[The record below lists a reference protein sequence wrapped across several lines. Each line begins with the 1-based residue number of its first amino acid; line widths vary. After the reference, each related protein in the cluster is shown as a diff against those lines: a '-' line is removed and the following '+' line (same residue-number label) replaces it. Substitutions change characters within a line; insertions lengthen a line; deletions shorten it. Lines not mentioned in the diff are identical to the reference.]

1 MDEELTPTGA
11 NAQAI
16 EDAEFIRSRL
26 QQQQQAASQGTAEVT
41 EEQTPT
47 DHLMVDG
54 QDLRNHPEY
63 DELRLDIPWSEE
75 EANGEYP
82 AEIYDRVGYH
92 DRWQDRVKSFGQEV
106 GPDSRVDPIDNP
118 RAIWLRRKHALTKEG
133 DAGIESVNAIK
144 KGGLKLVSSVLT
156 APERYLDMASGEM
169 QNVGGKMIDKRT
181 GKPYKP
187 DWDPLGKVKNPWT
200 NSWWGT
206 LAEMGTH
213 YGVGGRWASKLP
225 GVAGLPLT
233 QKAMVAEG
241 IVAALSENSQND
253 NLTGQIAE
261 RVPWTREVFLG
272 LASEDTD
279 HPLVLTFKNV
289 LEEMSLA
296 KLFGT
301 VASKFGQGEY
311 ALKKADDVDAQIKE
325 KGELELKE
333 ELEFDNA
340 QRIYEIDR
348 QLGGDVVDVD
358 VIPPPKELPGG
369 TTKQLSPYVQKQLAA
384 GASKNKSGF
393 RGHKNKPLAQP
404 GQGSPTS
411 RGKAFDIH
419 RQMNRG
425 DDWGNDIGSTDS
437 VMTPVQAQRGAETS
451 GFTPKFLKDKAK
463 ELLTDSRYEELIKE
477 AKTNRVPI
485 SQLFGPAM
493 ERVQE
498 IMGRHSTAID
508 TEDFWKPILDM
519 KPAQTGEGILS
530 ENLKYWSVEQ
540 TLVADLVNGAL
551 FKELR
556 NLNMAA
562 RELSDATDVF
572 ARDGL
577 MDSVRDRL
585 TFGLANAK
593 RSRYLSSTEFAK
605 FKGLNA
611 APLTPKAIKEIKKR
625 TVQLHTESKE
635 AVDMLMDLLKKGETD
650 ELAEAVMEVFSM
662 NNKIQNWMDIDK
674 WMKQKIIGGEFK
686 GKVETGVLVRELQGV
701 FVNSILS
708 GPKTPIRAV
717 IGTTGNAYMNSL
729 HSLIGA
735 TMRAPFTGDFRLLQ
749 ASARNTYGM
758 FEILPDSWKVFKA
771 NLNGNFGKKVDNIE
785 TRFSQKQRLSD
796 QKMAAYEQWAFSDR
810 GKWNHRMAFNI
821 ANVGRRLNDS
831 RFAAWS
837 SRVLA
842 STDETFKY
850 IMAKARSKEL
860 AFTSVY
866 DEVSNG
872 KFTEITPEMLKAAE
886 DMHYSRYI
894 DEAGDLDISKDL
906 FLQKKFKEV
915 TLTEDLSGLAQRLED
930 VFSKTPWARPFFLFA
945 RTGVNGLRMNAKN
958 TPLLGALIKESRD
971 ILMHSGDDF
980 TELAMKYGI
989 DNADD
994 LARQK
999 NLILGRQAMGISI
1012 VMMANQKYMEGGL
1025 TGSGPANRS
1034 QRKLW
1039 EESGKWQRNT
1049 IDIGGVRVGY
1059 ETFEPYNTILSTIA
1073 NIGDNMQVMGPEWAQ
1088 DQFGRVAF
1096 AITASIPDVVNKSY
1110 MQGLT
1115 QLVDVFNP
1123 TSRNIGRIAG
1133 NILNNSVP
1141 LSSLRNE
1148 MSKLINPR
1156 MRELN
1161 KDLWDSIRNRNLA
1174 LEHLA
1179 PGSGPLEELP
1189 LKYDL
1194 LNGEP
1199 IRDWNFMERMW
1210 NATSPVSLSLK
1221 QGPGRTLLI
1230 NSQYDQRMS
1239 VLQAPNNGPSLAR
1252 ESTVRSLFEKA
1263 IGEYRDEQG
1272 RSLEKILD
1280 QLAEQPAII
1289 ASVEE
1294 MHNDMRKGDW
1304 NMDPMKSYNH
1314 NKVIKYH
1321 FEKARKKA
1329 WAKVVREGHPDVLR
1343 VIKEHKDQNIETF
1356 RKRQATRPTNTQQ
1369 QQVEEVLN
1377 LQRLN

>member
-1 MDEELTPTGA
+1 MNEEITPTGA

-16 EDAEFIRSRL
+16 EDAEFIRARL
-26 QQQQQAASQGTAEVT
+26 QNQQAASQGTAEVT
-41 EEQTPT
+41 EEQLPT

-63 DELRLDIPWSEE
+63 DELRLDIPWSED
-75 EANGEYP
+75 EANYKNLP
-82 AEIYDRVGYH
+82 LEIYDRRGYH
-92 DRWQDRVKSFGQEV
+92 DRWQDRLKAFGQDNRWQD
-106 GPDSRVDPIDNP
+106 GRIDPIDDP
-118 RAIWLRRKHALTKEG
+118 ASIWLRRKHALTEEG
-133 DAGIESVNAIK
+133 DAGIETINSIK

-156 APERYLDMASGEM
+156 APERYMDMATGEM
-169 QNVGGKMIDKRT
+169 QNVGGQMIDKRT

-187 DWDPLGKVKNPWT
+187 DWDPLGNVKNPWN

-206 LAEMGTH
+206 LSEMATH
-213 YGVGGRWASKLP
+213 YGVGGRWAAKLP
-225 GVAGLPLT
+225 GVSGLPLT
-233 QKAMVAEG
+233 QKAVLAEG
-241 IVAALSENSQND
+241 IVAAVSENSQND
-253 NLTGQIAE
+253 NITGQIAE
-261 RVPWTREVFLG
+261 RVPWTREAFLG
-272 LASEDTD
+272 LASSDTD

-296 KLFGT
+296 KLFGH
-301 VASKFGQGEY
+301 VATKFGQGEY
-311 ALKKADDVDAQIKE
+311 ALKKADDIDAQIKE

-348 QLGGDVVDVD
+348 QLGGNVVDVD

-369 TTKQLSPYVQKQLAA
+369 TTKELSPYVQKQLAA
-384 GASKNKSGF
+384 GASPNKSGF
-393 RGHKNKPLAQP
+393 RGHKNKPYAQP

-411 RGKAFDIH
+411 RDTAFDIH

-425 DDWGNDIGSTDS
+425 DDWGNDIGSTGD

-451 GFTPKFLKDKAK
+451 GFTPKFLKEKAK
-463 ELLTDSRYEELIKE
+463 ELLGDSQYQDLVKE
-477 AKTNRVPI
+477 ARKNQV
-485 SQLFGPAM
+485 SFKELFEPAF
-493 ERVQE
+493 ERYQE
-498 IMGRHSTAID
+498 VMGRHATATS
-508 TEDFWKPILDM
+508 TEDFWKPITDQ
-519 KPAQTGEGILS
+519 KPFQTGSGPVTDNFEAWAM
-530 ENLKYWSVEQ
+530 ENVV
-540 TLVADLVNGAL
+540 VADLVNGAL
-551 FKELR
+551 FKKLR
-556 NLNMAA
+556 DLNIAA
-562 RELSDATDVF
+562 RELRDSTDVF

-585 TFGLANAK
+585 TFGLANVK
-593 RSRYLSSTEFAK
+593 RSRYLISTEFSKLKGPSGKLTAK
-605 FKGLNA
+605 AK
-611 APLTPKAIKEIKKR
+611 KAIQER

-635 AVDMLMDLLKKGETD
+635 AVEMLMKLLKDGQTD
-650 ELAEAVMEVFSM
+650 ELAESVMDVFSM
-662 NNKIQNWMDIDK
+662 NNKIQNWMDFDK
-674 WMKQKIIGGEFK
+674 WMHQKIIGGEFK

-708 GPKTPIRAV
+708 GPKTPIRAI

-729 HSLIGA
+729 HQLVGA

-771 NLNGNFGKKVDNIE
+771 NLNANFGKKVDNIQ
-785 TRFSQKQRLSD
+785 TRFSERQRLSD
-796 QKMAAYEQWAFSDR
+796 QKFEAYGQWAFSDR
-810 GKWNHRMAFNI
+810 GESHHRMAFNI
-821 ANVGRRLNDS
+821 ANVGRLLNDS

-842 STDETFKY
+842 STDDTFKY

-866 DEVSNG
+866 DEVANG
-872 KFTEITPEMLKAAE
+872 KFTEITPEMMKAAE
-886 DMHYSRYI
+886 DMHYSRYL

-915 TLTEDLSGLAQRLED
+915 TLTEDLSGLAKRLEG
-930 VFSKTPWARPFFLFA
+930 VFNKTPWARPFFLFA

-958 TPLLGALIKESRD
+958 TPILGALMKESRD

-999 NLILGRQAMGISI
+999 SLIIGRQAAGASI
-1012 VMMANQKYMEGGL
+1012 VMMAGQKYMEGGL

-1034 QRKLW
+1034 QRQLW
-1039 EESGKWQRNT
+1039 EESAEWQRNT
-1049 IDIGGVRVGY
+1049 IEIGGVRVGY
-1059 ETFEPYNTILSTIA
+1059 DTFEPYNTILSTVA
-1073 NIGDNMQVMGPEWAQ
+1073 NIGDNMQVMGPEWAE
-1088 DQFGRVAF
+1088 DQLGRVSF
-1096 AITASIPDVVNKSY
+1096 AITASIPDIVNKSY

-1123 TSRNIGRIAG
+1123 TSRNLGRIGA
-1133 NILNNSVP
+1133 NIVNNQVP

-1148 MSKLINPR
+1148 VGKILNPR

-1174 LEHLA
+1174 SELA
-1179 PGSGPLEELP
+1179 TGGPLPEELP
-1189 LKYDL
+1189 IKYDL

-1199 IRDWNFMERMW
+1199 LRDWNFMERMW

-1221 QGPGRTLLI
+1221 QGPGRTLLM
-1230 NSQYDQRMS
+1230 NSQYDMRMS
-1239 VLQAPNNGPSLAR
+1239 VLQAPNQGPSLSK
-1252 ESTVRSLFEKA
+1252 ENKVRSLFGKA
-1263 IGEYRDEQG
+1263 IGDYRDERG

-1280 QLAEQPAII
+1280 DLAKDPSII
-1289 ASVEE
+1289 AAVDI
-1294 MHNDMRKGDW
+1294 MHNDLKKGDW
-1304 NMDPMKSYNH
+1304 NLDPMKAYTH
-1314 NKVIKYH
+1314 NKRIKFY
-1321 FEKARKKA
+1321 FDKARKAA
-1329 WAKVVREGHPDVLR
+1329 WQKVVREGHPDVLR
-1343 VIKEHKDQNIETF
+1343 VIQEHKDRKIETYN
-1356 RKRQATRPTNTQQ
+1356 KQQQTSPLNTQQ
-1369 QQVEEVLN
+1369 QVEDILD
-1377 LQRLN
+1377 LQRL

>member
-16 EDAEFIRSRL
+16 EDAEFIRAR

-41 EEQTPT
+41 EEQAPT

-75 EANGEYP
+75 EANGGYP

-106 GPDSRVDPIDNP
+106 GPDGRVDPIDNP

-187 DWDPLGKVKNPWT
+187 DWDPLGNVKNPWT

-206 LAEMGTH
+206 LTEMATH

-241 IVAALSENSQND
+241 IVAGLSENSQSS

-296 KLFGT
+296 KLFGE
-301 VASKFGQGEY
+301 VAGKFGQGEY

-348 QLGGDVVDVD
+348 QLGGDVVDVN
-358 VIPPPKELPGG
+358 VVQPPKE
-369 TTKQLSPYVQKQLAA
+369 LSPYVQKQLAA

-593 RSRYLSSTEFAK
+593 RSRYLTSTEFAK
-605 FKGLNA
+605 FKGLDA

-708 GPKTPIRAV
+708 GPKTPLRAV
-717 IGTTGNAYMNSL
+717 IGTAGNAYMNSL

-735 TMRAPFTGDFRLLQ
+735 TMRAPFTGDYRLLQ

-758 FEILPDSWKVFKA
+758 FEIIPDSWKVFKA

-796 QKMAAYEQWAFSDR
+796 QKMAAYEQWAYSDR
-810 GKWNHRMAFNI
+810 GDWKHRMAFNV
-821 ANVGRRLNDS
+821 ANNARWLNDN
-831 RFAAWS
+831 RFATWS

-850 IMAKARSKEL
+850 VMAKARSKEL

-872 KFTEITPEMLKAAE
+872 KFTEITPDMLKAAE

-906 FLQKKFKEV
+906 YLQKKFKEV
-915 TLTEDLSGLAQRLED
+915 TLTEDLKGLADLLD
-930 VFSKTPWARPFFLFA
+930 KAFDKTPWARPFFLFA

-958 TPLLGALIKESRD
+958 TPIIGALMKESRD

-980 TELAMKYGI
+980 TELGMKYGI
-989 DNADD
+989 EGADD

-999 NLILGRQAMGISI
+999 NLIIGRQAMGNTI
-1012 VMMANQKYMEGGL
+1012 VMMAAAKYMEGGL

-1039 EESGKWQRNT
+1039 EESGKWERNT
-1049 IDIGGVRVGY
+1049 IDFGGVRVGY
-1059 ETFEPYNTILSTIA
+1059 ETFEPYNTILSTVA

-1088 DQFGRVAF
+1088 DSLGRLAF

-1123 TSRNIGRIAG
+1123 TSRNLGRIGG
-1133 NILNNSVP
+1133 NILNNAVP

-1148 MSKLINPR
+1148 MSKIINPR

-1161 KDLWDSIRNRNLA
+1161 KDLGDSIRNRNLA

-1252 ESTVRSLFEKA
+1252 ESTVRSLFGKA
-1263 IGEYRDEQG
+1263 IGDYRDEQG
-1272 RSLEKILD
+1272 RSLEQILD

-1314 NKVIKYH
+1314 NSVIKYH

-1329 WAKVVREGHPDVLR
+1329 WAKIVREGHPDVLR

-1369 QQVEEVLN
+1369 QVEDILD

>member
-1 MDEELTPTGA
+1 MNEEITPTGA

-16 EDAEFIRSRL
+16 EDAEFIRARL
-26 QQQQQAASQGTAEVT
+26 QKQEAASQGTAEVT
-41 EEQTPT
+41 EQQLPT

-54 QDLRNHPEY
+54 QDLRKHPEY
-63 DELRLDIPWSEE
+63 DELRLDIPWSDE
-75 EANGEYP
+75 EAKGEYP
-82 AEIYDRVGYH
+82 AEIYDRVGFH
-92 DRWQDRVKSFGQEV
+92 PRWQDRVKSFGQTV
-106 GPDSRVDPIDNP
+106 GPDGRVDPIDNP
-118 RAIWLRRKHALTKEG
+118 RAIWLRRKHALTEEG
-133 DAGIESVNAIK
+133 DAGIETINSIK

-156 APERYLDMASGEM
+156 APERYMDMATGEM

-181 GKPYKP
+181 GKAYKP
-187 DWDPLGKVKNPWT
+187 DFDPLGNVKNPWT

-213 YGVGGRWASKLP
+213 YGVGGRWAAKLP

-233 QKAMVAEG
+233 QKAVLAEG

-253 NLTGQIAE
+253 NITGQIAE
-261 RVPWTREVFLG
+261 RVPWTREAFLG
-272 LASEDTD
+272 LASSDTD

-296 KLFGT
+296 KLFGH
-301 VASKFGQGEY
+301 VATKFGQGEY
-311 ALKKADDVDAQIKE
+311 ALKKADDIDAQIKE

-348 QLGGDVVDVD
+348 QLGGNVVDVD
-358 VIPPPKELPGG
+358 VVQPPKEI
-369 TTKQLSPYVQKQLAA
+369 SPYVQKQLAA
-384 GASKNKSGF
+384 GASPNKSGF
-393 RGHKNKPLAQP
+393 RGHKNKPYAQP

-411 RGKAFDIH
+411 RDTAFDIH

-425 DDWGNDIGSTDS
+425 DDWGNDIGSTGD

-451 GFTPKFLKDKAK
+451 GFSTKFLKEKAK
-463 ELLTDSRYEELIKE
+463 ELLGDSQYQDLVKE
-477 AKTNRVPI
+477 ARKNKVSFRE
-485 SQLFGPAM
+485 LFEPAF
-493 ERVQE
+493 ERYQE
-498 IMGRHSTAID
+498 VMGRHATATS
-508 TEDFWKPILDM
+508 TEDFWKPITDQ
-519 KPAQTGEGILS
+519 KPFQTGSGPVTDNFEAWAM
-530 ENLKYWSVEQ
+530 ENVV
-540 TLVADLVNGAL
+540 VADLVNGAL
-551 FKELR
+551 FKKLR
-556 NLNMAA
+556 DLNIAA
-562 RELSDATDVF
+562 RELRDSTDVF

-585 TFGLANAK
+585 TFGLANVK
-593 RSRYLSSTEFAK
+593 RSRYLISTEFSKLKGPSGKLTAK
-605 FKGLNA
+605 AK
-611 APLTPKAIKEIKKR
+611 KAIQER

-635 AVDMLMDLLKKGETD
+635 AVEMLMKLLKDGQTD
-650 ELAEAVMEVFSM
+650 ELAESVMDVFSM
-662 NNKIQNWMDIDK
+662 NNKIQNWMDFDK
-674 WMKQKIIGGEFK
+674 WMHQKIIGGEFK

-708 GPKTPIRAV
+708 GPKTPIRAI

-729 HSLIGA
+729 HQLVGA

-771 NLNGNFGKKVDNIE
+771 NLNANFGKKVDNIQ
-785 TRFSQKQRLSD
+785 TRFSERQRLAD
-796 QKMAAYEQWAFSDR
+796 QKFEAYGQWAFSDR

-821 ANVGRRLNDS
+821 ANVGRWLNDS

-842 STDETFKY
+842 STDDTFKY

-866 DEVSNG
+866 DEVANG
-872 KFTEITPEMLKAAE
+872 KFTDITPEMIKAAE
-886 DMHYSRYI
+886 DMHYSRYL

-915 TLTEDLSGLAQRLED
+915 TLTEDLSGLAKRLEG
-930 VFSKTPWARPFFLFA
+930 VFNKTPWARPFFLFA
-945 RTGVNGLRMNAKN
+945 RTGVNGLRMNLKN
-958 TPLLGALIKESRD
+958 TPLLAGLMKETRD
-971 ILMHSGDDF
+971 VLMHSGDDF

-999 NLILGRQAMGISI
+999 NLIIGRQAAGASI
-1012 VMMANQKYMEGGL
+1012 VMMAGQKYMEGGL

-1034 QRKLW
+1034 QRQLW
-1039 EESGKWQRNT
+1039 EESAEWQRNT
-1049 IDIGGVRVGY
+1049 IEIGGVRVGY
-1059 ETFEPYNTILSTIA
+1059 DTFEPYNTILSTIA
-1073 NIGDNMQVMGPEWAQ
+1073 NIGDNMQVMGPEWAE
-1088 DQFGRVAF
+1088 DQLGRVSF
-1096 AITASIPDVVNKSY
+1096 AITASIPDIVNKSY

-1123 TSRNIGRIAG
+1123 TSRNLGRIAG
-1133 NILNNSVP
+1133 NIVNNQVP

-1148 MSKLINPR
+1148 VGKILNPR

-1174 LEHLA
+1174 SELA
-1179 PGSGPLEELP
+1179 TGGPLPEELP
-1189 LKYDL
+1189 IKYDL

-1199 IRDWNFMERMW
+1199 LRDWNFMERMW

-1221 QGPGRTLLI
+1221 QGPGRTLLM
-1230 NSQYDQRMS
+1230 NSQYDMRMS
-1239 VLQAPNNGPSLAR
+1239 VLQAPNQGPSLAK
-1252 ESTVRSLFEKA
+1252 ENTVRSLFGKA
-1263 IGEYRDEQG
+1263 IGDYRDERG

-1280 QLAEQPAII
+1280 DLAQDPSII
-1289 ASVEE
+1289 AAVDI
-1294 MHNDMRKGDW
+1294 MHNDLKKGDW
-1304 NMDPMKSYNH
+1304 NLDPMKAYTH
-1314 NKVIKYH
+1314 NKRIKFY
-1321 FEKARKKA
+1321 FDKARKAA
-1329 WAKVVREGHPDVLR
+1329 WQKVVREGHPDVLR
-1343 VIKEHKDQNIETF
+1343 VIQEHKDRKIETYN
-1356 RKRQATRPTNTQQ
+1356 KQQQTSPLNTQQ
-1369 QQVEEVLN
+1369 QVEDILD
-1377 LQRLN
+1377 LQRL

>member
-16 EDAEFIRSRL
+16 EDAEFIRARL
-26 QQQQQAASQGTAEVT
+26 EKQKAASQGTAEVT
-41 EEQTPT
+41 EEQPPT
-47 DHLMVDG
+47 DHLLVDG

-75 EANGEYP
+75 EANGQYP
-82 AEIYDRVGYH
+82 TEIYDRVGFH
-92 DRWQDRVKSFGQEV
+92 KRWQDRVKSFGQEV
-106 GPDSRVDPIDNP
+106 GPDGRVDPIDNP

-133 DAGIESVNAIK
+133 DAGLETVNAIK

-156 APERYLDMASGEM
+156 APERYLDMATGEM

-187 DWDPLGKVKNPWT
+187 DWDPLGNVKNPWT

-233 QKAMVAEG
+233 QKAIVAEG

-253 NLTGQIAE
+253 NITGQIAE

-272 LASEDTD
+272 LASSDTD

-296 KLFGT
+296 KLFGM
-301 VASKFGQGEY
+301 VASKFDQGEY

-333 ELEFDNA
+333 ELEFDNS
-340 QRIYEIDR
+340 QRIYESDR
-348 QLGGDVVDVD
+348 QLGGDVVDVE

-369 TTKQLSPYVQKQLAA
+369 TTKEPSPYVQKQLAA
-384 GASKNKSGF
+384 GASKNKSAF
-393 RGHKNKPLAQP
+393 RGHKNKPHAQP
-404 GQGSPTS
+404 GQGSPSS
-411 RGKAFDIH
+411 RDNAFDIH

-425 DDWGNDIGSTDS
+425 DDWGNDIGSTGD

-451 GFTPKFLKDKAK
+451 GFSTKFLKEKAK
-463 ELLTDSRYEELIKE
+463 ELLSDSRYKELIKE
-477 AKTNRVPI
+477 AKENRIPI

-498 IMGRHSTAID
+498 IMGRHSTAVS

-530 ENLKYWSVEQ
+530 ENLKYFSVEQ

-551 FKELR
+551 FKKLR
-556 NLNMAA
+556 DLNMAA
-562 RELSDATDVF
+562 RELSDSTDVF

-593 RSRYLSSTEFAK
+593 RARYLNSTEFAK

-611 APLTPKAIKEIKKR
+611 VPLNKKAIAEINKR

-650 ELAEAVMEVFSM
+650 ELSEAVMEVFSM

-686 GKVETGVLVRELQGV
+686 GKVETGVLVKELQGV

-708 GPKTPIRAV
+708 GPKTPLRAI
-717 IGTTGNAYMNSL
+717 IGTAGNAYMNSL

-810 GKWNHRMAFNI
+810 GSWNHRLAFNI
-821 ANVGRRLNDS
+821 ANNARWLNDN
-831 RFAAWS
+831 RFVTWS

-860 AFTSVY
+860 AFSSVY
-866 DEVSNG
+866 DEVANG
-872 KFTEITPEMLKAAE
+872 KFTEITPDILKKAE

-906 FLQKKFKEV
+906 YLQSKFKEA
-915 TLTEDLSGLAQRLED
+915 TLTEDLTGFAKRLESN
-930 VFSKTPWARPFFLFA
+930 FAQTPWARPFFLFA

-958 TPLLGALIKESRD
+958 TPIIGALMKESRD

-980 TELAMKYGI
+980 TELAAKYGI
-989 DNADD
+989 EGADD

-999 NLILGRQAMGISI
+999 NLIIGRQAMGNTI
-1012 VMMANQKYMEGGL
+1012 VMMAASKYMEGGL

-1039 EESGKWQRNT
+1039 EDSTEWQRNT
-1049 IDIGGVRVGY
+1049 IELGGVRVGY
-1059 ETFEPYNTILSTIA
+1059 DAFEPYNTILSTVA

-1088 DQFGRVAF
+1088 DNLGRLAF
-1096 AITASIPDVVNKSY
+1096 AITASVPDIINKSY

-1115 QLVDVFNP
+1115 QLVDLFNA
-1123 TSRNIGRIAG
+1123 TDRNFGRIAG
-1133 NILNNSVP
+1133 NILNNQIP
-1141 LSSLRNE
+1141 LASLRNE
-1148 MSKLINPR
+1148 VGKILNPR

-1161 KDLWDSIRNRNLA
+1161 KDLWDSIRNRNLSSE
-1174 LEHLA
+1174 LIT
-1179 PGSGPLEELP
+1179 GGPLPEALP
-1189 LKYDL
+1189 LKHDL

-1199 IRDWNFMERMW
+1199 LRDWNFIERMW

-1221 QGPGRTLLI
+1221 QSPGRTLLM
-1230 NSQYDQRMS
+1230 NSQYDMTMS
-1239 VLQAPNNGPSLAR
+1239 VLSAPNNGPSLAR
-1252 ESTVRSLFEKA
+1252 ENTVRSLFGKA

-1272 RSLEKILD
+1272 RSLETILD
-1280 QLAEQPAII
+1280 QLAEQPSII

-1314 NKVIKYH
+1314 NKVIKFH
-1321 FEKARKKA
+1321 FDKARKKA

-1343 VIKEHKDQNIETF
+1343 VLKEHKDQQVDTF
-1356 RKRQATRPTNTQQ
+1356 RKRQKTRPTNTQQ
-1369 QQVEEVLN
+1369 QVENILD
-1377 LQRLN
+1377 LQRL